1 MEKIYLS
8 DCEWK
13 IMKVL
18 WNESAGDLI
27 GITNVLKDDTAWSK
41 STVFVMLR
49 RLIAKGA
56 VYLDQ
61 TVKPQKY
68 SAIVSEEDC
77 AIWETESFLSRVFNG
92 SIGLMVS
99 SLAGQKSLT
108 KDDVD
113 ELRKILDD
121 AEKSLSDEESK

>member
-8 DCEWK
+8 DGEWK

-18 WNESAGDLI
+18 WEGKVTDLI
-27 GITNVLKDDTAWSK
+27 GITNALKEETAWSK

-49 RLIAKGA
+49 RIIAKGA
-56 VYLDQ
+56 ASLDQ

-68 SAIVSEEDC
+68 SAVVSEEDC
-77 AIWETESFLSRVFNG
+77 AIWETESFLSRVYNG
-92 SIGLMVS
+92 SLGLMVS
-99 SLAGQKSLT
+99 SLAGQKALS
-108 KDDVD
+108 KKEVD

-121 AEKSLSDEESK
+121 AEKNLSEK

>member
-13 IMKVL
+13 VMKVL
-18 WNESAGDLI
+18 WADKASDLI
-27 GITNVLKDDTAWSK
+27 GITNALKDDTAWSK

-56 VYLDQ
+56 ASLDQ

-68 SAIVSEEDC
+68 SATVSEEDC
-77 AIWETESFLSRVFNG
+77 AIWETESFLSRVYNG
-92 SIGLMVS
+92 SLGLMVS
-99 SLAGQKSLT
+99 SLAGQKALT

-113 ELRKILDD
+113 ELRKILDE
-121 AEKSLSDEESK
+121 AEMNLSEDK

>member
-13 IMKVL
+13 LIKVL
-18 WNESAGDLI
+18 WNGTANDLI
-27 GITNVLKDDTAWSK
+27 GITNALKEDTAWSK

-77 AIWETESFLSRVFNG
+77 AIWETESFLSRVYNG
-92 SIGLMVS
+92 SLGLMVS
-99 SLAGQKSLT
+99 SLAGQKALT
-108 KDDVD
+108 KSDVD
-113 ELRKILDD
+113 ELRKTLDD
-121 AEKSLSDEESK
+121 AEKSISEDKNA

>member
-8 DCEWK
+8 DGEWK

-18 WNESAGDLI
+18 WEGKVTDLI
-27 GITNVLKDDTAWSK
+27 GITNALKEETAWSK

-49 RLIAKGA
+49 RIIAKGA
-56 VYLDQ
+56 ASLDQ

-68 SAIVSEEDC
+68 SAVVSEEDC
-77 AIWETESFLSRVFNG
+77 AIWETESFLSRVYNG
-92 SIGLMVS
+92 SLGLMVS
-99 SLAGQKSLT
+99 SLAGQKALS
-108 KDDVD
+108 KNEVD

-121 AEKSLSDEESK
+121 AEKNLSEK

>member
-1 MEKIYLS
+1 
-8 DCEWK
+8 
-13 IMKVL
+13 MKVL

>member
-1 MEKIYLS
+1 MEKIFLS

>member
-13 IMKVL
+13 LIKVL
-18 WNESAGDLI
+18 WNETASDLI
-27 GITNVLKDDTAWSK
+27 GITNALKEDTAWSK

-56 VYLDQ
+56 VHLDQ

-68 SAIVSEEDC
+68 TAIVSEEDC
-77 AIWETESFLSRVFNG
+77 AIWETESFLSRVYNG
-92 SIGLMVS
+92 SLGLMVS
-99 SLAGQKSLT
+99 SLAGQKALS
-108 KDDVD
+108 KSDVD

-121 AEKSLSDEESK
+121 AEKNLSEK

>member
-8 DCEWK
+8 DGEWK

-18 WNESAGDLI
+18 WEGKVTDLI
-27 GITNVLKDDTAWSK
+27 GITNALKEETAWSK

-49 RLIAKGA
+49 RIIAKGA
-56 VYLDQ
+56 ASLDQ

-68 SAIVSEEDC
+68 SAVVSEEDC
-77 AIWETESFLSRVFNG
+77 AIWETESFLSRVYNG
-92 SIGLMVS
+92 SLGLMVS
-99 SLAGQKSLT
+99 SLAGQKALS
-108 KDDVD
+108 KNDVD

-121 AEKSLSDEESK
+121 AEKNLSEK

>member
-13 IMKVL
+13 LIKVL
-18 WNESAGDLI
+18 WNGTASDLI
-27 GITNVLKDDTAWSK
+27 GITNALKEDTAWSK

-77 AIWETESFLSRVFNG
+77 AIWETESFLSRVYNG
-92 SIGLMVS
+92 SLGLMVS
-99 SLAGQKSLT
+99 SLAGQKALS
-108 KDDVD
+108 KSDVD

-121 AEKSLSDEESK
+121 AEKNLSEK

>member
-8 DCEWK
+8 DGEWK

-18 WNESAGDLI
+18 WEGKVTDLI
-27 GITNVLKDDTAWSK
+27 GITNALKEETAWSK

-49 RLIAKGA
+49 RIIAKGA
-56 VYLDQ
+56 ASLDQ

-68 SAIVSEEDC
+68 SAVVSEGDC
-77 AIWETESFLSRVFNG
+77 AIWETESFLSRVYNG
-92 SIGLMVS
+92 SLGLMVS
-99 SLAGQKSLT
+99 SLAGQKALS
-108 KDDVD
+108 KNDVD

-121 AEKSLSDEESK
+121 AEKNLSEK